1 MDVGAVAAAA
11 QSGRSSEAIVADTEQ
26 QVIEMLTN
34 IGRYYQA
41 MYNLGDIRSPGAEL
55 RAACSKLLTVANWL
69 DTARDDQF
77 QDAPPPESDGP
88 APEQNRSLPRVVADF
103 LAEHPEQTWTPAEVI
118 AALQGRGVELP
129 ISARHHVAVALG
141 RMAQRDNSNVRKLDR
156 GKYQYAADSA

>member
-11 QSGRSSEAIVADTEQ
+11 QSGRSSEAIVADTEKQ
-26 QVIEMLTN
+26 AIDLLTN

-69 DTARDDQF
+69 DTARDEQLTDVQEP
-77 QDAPPPESDGP
+77 AESAGP
-88 APEQNRSLPRVVADF
+88 SQGRSLPRVVADF

-118 AALQGRGVELP
+118 AALQSRGVELP

>member
-11 QSGRSSEAIVADTEQ
+11 QSGRSSEAIVADTEKQ
-26 QVIEMLTN
+26 AIDLLTN

-69 DTARDDQF
+69 DTARDEQLTDV
-77 QDAPPPESDGP
+77 PEPGESAGP
-88 APEQNRSLPRVVADF
+88 SQGRSLPRVVADF

-118 AALQGRGVELP
+118 AALQSRGVELP

>member
-11 QSGRSSEAIVADTEQ
+11 QSGRSSEAIVADTEKQ
-26 QVIEMLTN
+26 AIDLLTN

-69 DTARDDQF
+69 DTARDEQLTDVS
-77 QDAPPPESDGP
+77 ESAESAGP
-88 APEQNRSLPRVVADF
+88 AQGRSLPRVVADF

-118 AALQGRGVELP
+118 AALQSRGVELP

>member
-26 QVIEMLTN
+26 QVIELLTN

-41 MYNLGDIRSPGAEL
+41 MYNLGDIRSPGAQL
-55 RAACSKLLTVANWL
+55 RAACMKLLTVADWL
-69 DTARDDQF
+69 DTARDEQF
-77 QDAPPPESDGP
+77 QETPP
-88 APEQNRSLPRVVADF
+88 APGESPQEQNRSLPRVVADF

-118 AALQGRGVELP
+118 AALQSRGVELP

>member
-11 QSGRSSEAIVADTEQ
+11 QSGRSSEAIVADTEKQ
-26 QVIEMLTN
+26 AIDLLTN

-69 DTARDDQF
+69 DTARDEQLTDV
-77 QDAPPPESDGP
+77 PEP
-88 APEQNRSLPRVVADF
+88 AESAGSSQGRSLPRVVADF

-118 AALQGRGVELP
+118 AALQSRGVELP

-156 GKYQYAADSA
+156 GKYQYAVDSA

>member
-11 QSGRSSEAIVADTEQ
+11 QSGRSSEAIVADTEK
-26 QVIEMLTN
+26 QVIELLTN

-69 DTARDDQF
+69 DTARDEQL
-77 QDAPPPESDGP
+77 QDVPPPGAAEATTQG
-88 APEQNRSLPRVVADF
+88 RSLPRVVADF

-118 AALQGRGVELP
+118 AALQSRGVELP